1 MGRGTWFHP
10 GFKLPPFLGPSPF
23 TQYPPLFTSALPA
36 PPRIGLKELTPYVFK
51 LRSLPPFLTLEK
63 SSPPPFKKRGGWNH
77 GGMRICVPFSVQGG
91 FDNTFQNVQ
100 VICPATCKWMNLER
114 RFGAKKEGGIEIVIV
129 PPAICA
135 LYAMITIMKKWTL
148 RMKKVHCSKNA
159 SLIASWYNWMCGFI
173 LNIH

>member
-1 MGRGTWFHP
+1 MSVSVSVLCECMGRGTWFHP

-148 RMKKVHCSKNA
+148 RMKKVH
-159 SLIASWYNWMCGFI
+159 SL
-173 LNIH
+173 

>member
-1 MGRGTWFHP
+1 M
-10 GFKLPPFLGPSPF
+10 FLLQGLHSL
-23 TQYPPLFTSALPA
+23 TGLS

-63 SSPPPFKKRGGWNH
+63 SSPPFKKGVAGTMAVWE
-77 GGMRICVPFSVQGG
+77 CVPFSVQGG

>member
-1 MGRGTWFHP
+1 MWMYGQGYMVPSRVQT
-10 GFKLPPFLGPSPF
+10 PPFLGPSPF

-63 SSPPPFKKRGGWNH
+63 SSHPPLKKRGGWNH

-148 RMKKVHCSKNA
+148 RMKKVH
-159 SLIASWYNWMCGFI
+159 SL
-173 LNIH
+173 